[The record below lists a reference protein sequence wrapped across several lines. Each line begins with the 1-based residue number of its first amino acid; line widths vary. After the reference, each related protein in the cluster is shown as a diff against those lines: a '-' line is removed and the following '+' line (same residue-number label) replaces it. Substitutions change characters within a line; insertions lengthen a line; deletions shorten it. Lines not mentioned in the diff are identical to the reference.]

1 MKQMARESL
10 KLKLCCCYCLIDFFI
25 PLTAKGTAN
34 PMYSGHVSSLVDS
47 AKKLYPSKESHPVI
61 CLESDAW

>member
-1 MKQMARESL
+1 MTRETLGL
-10 KLKLCCCYCLIDFFI
+10 KFSCCYCLTDFFI

-34 PMYSGHVSSLVDS
+34 PMYSGHVLSLVES
-47 AKKLYPSKESHPVI
+47 AKKLYPSKEPHPVI